1 MAVAGTLHDF
11 PLLDVINAVGHQV
24 GRLVFSGLPTAG
36 KIEFDVEE
44 GFIKACRVGAEQTP
58 VRDPAR
64 IIDKLILV
72 NLAGTGDFAFH
83 PLSPPS
89 LQHEVQAALP
99 DLMRGVLAKCDEI
112 RISARDFDSPMQKF
126 RWINQ
131 GPSPYTGELGD
142 FLRETAAM
150 LRRGTNANEISQT
163 LMLAVP
169 HVQFF
174 LLFMKEEGVIA
185 PAEPPPGRTKQQM
198 MNASFNAAGVPAPAS
213 LPPADPNA
221 KWFYLERDKEVGPVT
236 EDVILHRIAS
246 GHMLASSLVWRQ
258 GLSRWTPYEDV
269 RTLDKQDAI
278 KRSSGAVDENS
289 LPETCYVSGQQ
300 FPRSEMMFYQG
311 VWVAE
316 KHRAEFFKKLNSLG
330 YDIKAGRKP
339 TGNLGLRVAA
349 FVIDTILY
357 FVSVTSLW
365 IVLARLGIIEPAY
378 FLSPLYLVADLVL
391 AVVWGTVFLGLT
403 STTPGKWIFHLR
415 VVGALND
422 RHVHWGAALRRCL
435 CTLIPLGIVSVF
447 FNADRRAVHDL
458 LAGTRVIHWSAENS
472 APHET

>member
-44 GFIKACRVGAEQTP
+44 GFIKCCRVGDEQQP
-58 VRDPAR
+58 VRDVAR
-64 IIDKLILV
+64 ITDKLILV
-72 NLAGTGDFAFH
+72 NLSGTGDFIFH
-83 PLSPPS
+83 PLQAPS

-112 RISARDFDSPMQKF
+112 RTSARDFDSPMQKF

-142 FLRETAAM
+142 FLRETSAM

-163 LMLAVP
+163 LILAVP

-198 MNASFNAAGVPAPAS
+198 MTASAQAGGLVPAAQ
-213 LPPADPNA
+213 PPPDPNA

-236 EDVILHRIAS
+236 EDVIHHRIAS
-246 GHMLASSLVWRQ
+246 GQMLASSLVWRQ

-269 RTLDKQDAI
+269 RTLDKQEAI
-278 KRSSGAVDENS
+278 KRSSGEVDEGS
-289 LPETCYVSGQQ
+289 IPETCYVSGRQ
-300 FPRSEMMFYQG
+300 FPRSEMMYYQG

-316 KHRAEFFKKLNSLG
+316 KHRAEFFKKLNSVG
-330 YDIKAGRKP
+330 YDIRAGRKDP
-339 TGNLGLRVAA
+339 GHLGLRLAA
-349 FVIDTILY
+349 YIIDCTVFFLA
-357 FVSVTSLW
+357 VTSLW
-365 IVLARLGIIEPAY
+365 IVLAKLGVLEAGY
-378 FLSPLYLVADLVL
+378 FLSPLYLFADLGL
-391 AVVWGTVFLGLT
+391 AVIWGTVHLGVF

-415 VVGALND
+415 VVNVLND
-422 RHVHWGAALRRCL
+422 RHVHWGPALRRSL
-435 CTLIPLGIVSVF
+435 CSLIPLGFISIF
-447 FNADRRAVHDL
+447 FNPDRRAVHDL
-458 LAGTRVIHWSAENS
+458 LAGTRVIHWTAENS
-472 APHET
+472 AMHEA